1 MKTRWYKQLLSVILA
16 LVLLIQIIP
25 SQVWASITN
34 EDGDSNVSS
43 GMMFED
49 IPVTIVGEE
58 ESLRTETEKHF
69 RLSDGSY
76 IAVSYG
82 MPIHYQNALG
92 EWKDID
98 NTLSLSSDQTTY
110 TTTNT
115 QFATTFATDLATGQ
129 VLTSSYNGVSVSM
142 SLLDQQQAQNMVAN
156 TVATMQARNAVTY
169 NRAVEAVVI
178 SGINTLTSAITDLS
192 DGGRAWTTE
201 ELVPQKLQSAVLYE
215 NVYPGIDLLYT
226 ACGYDI
232 KEQII
237 VNERQFQYRYDFF
250 LQVDGLSAVL
260 NADNSI
266 SLANANGKIVYSIP
280 APYMADNAGV
290 TSNAVS
296 YALTQT
302 DGGYVLTIEANAA
315 WINSEDRS
323 FPVVI
328 DPTLEYEATTSNS
341 GLYATYVQEGS
352 PEESHPQ
359 YQALYF
365 GYSSV
370 SSAKERRIFMHLS
383 ELPGI
388 PAGSVITDAQLSM
401 YLMDYTHVLCDEIGA
416 AVYEVT
422 EDKPSTSSYKSWI
435 NYMTWNNQPA
445 YDTSNMID
453 YVILQEGN
461 GGYKDWD
468 ITELVKKWY
477 SEDTDNHTVA
487 MAITAGEKAYSS
499 SYCAV
504 PVFWAYAQNNHPMI
518 VISYRNNTGIEDYYT
533 YATLGGGEAGTAYI
547 ADATGQLKVVKGL
560 VSYASSINPFAM
572 SLVYNSDY
580 FSVAGTAE
588 YYPTEELGLSMRL
601 GLGWTLDIIQKVEP
615 VIIDE
620 TQYLK
625 YTDGDGTIHYFQ
637 DDPDD
642 TESIYYDEDG
652 LGLQITTS
660 GDGIYVMSDMQDN
673 TYTFTGEG
681 FLTNIK
687 DNNNN
692 QYLINYSSGKLMSVV
707 QKNNGCSAIT
717 VASFAYSDNYL
728 STITNAAGIVHTI
741 TYANNR
747 IYSIIS
753 DNTEIALYGYT
764 DNRLIGTLDV
774 QSEYAIRYTYSS
786 DGKVNHYEE
795 VTVGGET
802 GAEVDITYD
811 GYDKTTYQ
819 DYGNDR
825 VLNTADDIFTHYLF
839 DYAGRTVNAYSTDY
853 VGNVIG
859 ASNAV
864 YTGTG
869 TIDKRNNRTL
879 RTASIGVAAEQ
890 ELLNSGFELSDS
902 SHQWTLSGTITRETT
917 NPRTGNYSLKGV
929 LAYETVYVTAKKLS
943 QTLYAGQ
950 IYTLSAY
957 VNTTGLNFVSKT
969 GIYLTVDDG
978 TNNWRSDYMHH
989 QTVENVDDGWTRI
1002 SVTFTAK
1009 TTGVHTVGIE
1019 ALGGAG
1025 TFYVDD
1031 FQLEKGDGPSNRN
1044 LIENGNFQA
1053 EDFAWTFGSN
1063 GAFKRSFGMHRDYD
1077 DAIAPMISSTPLDG
1091 SANIS
1096 QTVAVNLPGTETYV
1110 LSGWGAG
1117 NAVPDNADI
1126 VDDWAQDTTK
1136 AFGLRAI
1143 LTYSDGTK
1151 EYHYTS
1157 FNADIN
1163 DWQFTSLTII
1173 PGESA
1178 KTVATITVVCA
1189 YEKNGN
1195 SAAFDNISLVR
1206 QMAQSMTYDDNGNL
1220 TSTSTTGVATDSNT
1234 YEDGNLIETTTGTGS
1249 TIEYT
1254 YDETY
1259 EHRLLSYT
1267 DGLTTNSMSYD
1278 DVGNALSSI
1287 LTSNTDSSLKMMS
1300 QSAYSNNG
1308 NLLSGSTDTNG
1319 ISTLYEYSSAL
1330 NKMMALPSKVT
1341 DANGTVTNIIYD
1353 NFGRTTQTSVANR
1366 ATLGYTYDDGSL
1378 TEILR
1383 TSSSGNQTYSFE
1395 YDAFGN
1401 MTKLKVGDQVL
1412 ATYEYGAGNGP
1423 LVKQTY
1429 GNGISITFT
1438 YDNLGRIKTA
1448 TYSDGGKV
1456 SYFYT
1461 GDGQLYCVK
1470 ESLAAYYYTYDV
1482 TGQLVASEKRD
1493 SRGDMLMRVDL
1504 QYDDCGQLVGQ
1515 TWNVGGTVYSESYT
1529 YNAEDGTLNTMTTAT
1544 GQTLQMNYDV
1554 LRRLSSV
1561 SSDLYTKSYTYKN
1574 LTDRTTSLISQL
1586 QYTGLPAS
1594 LAFGYTYDA
1603 LGNIATY
1610 TAPDGEVITYTY
1622 DNLGQL
1628 LSAVGDQTYTYTYD
1642 SVGNIVT
1649 ANGHTYTYGN
1659 ADWKDLLTAFDGE
1672 TITYDASGNPLSYYN
1687 GTRYTFTW
1695 KNGRNLASASSV
1707 NGSVSY
1713 TYDSDGLRTKKT
1725 VSGDATHYYF
1735 YASGQLL
1742 RESYSGNFL
1751 DFSYDANGYPYAL
1764 KYNGTTYYYITNLQ
1778 GDVMYLV
1785 DGTGATVASYE
1796 YDPYGNIISATG
1808 SMAEVNPLRYR
1819 GYYYDAE
1826 LEMYYLQSRYY
1837 DPMVGRFINADESVC
1852 LGASGT
1858 VFGYNSFSY
1867 CENNPIN
1874 MVDYSGYF
1882 GTPIQWACAA
1892 IGAVLGVAFGD
1903 SIARSMGFAPSG
1915 KGRWNAAKYWAVR
1928 AAVIAGGAAIGYLV
1942 GTGII
1947 KLVGIYVKSNP
1958 TVAITLIKKYGV
1970 DTTVKIMNIFGL
1982 NFLEYMNSGML
1993 ISFVSNWFNTP
2004 NNKMSLAFTKLLVKA
2019 CETLGLAI
2027 TYDSGHSGTNWNVPH
2042 IHIGN
2047 HKGHLALVEEAI
2059 EWIKNYLGIG

>member
-1 MKTRWYKQLLSVILA
+1 MKTRWYKQLLSAILVLA
-16 LVLLIQIIP
+16 LLIQVIP
-25 SQVWASITN
+25 SQVWASIIDA
-34 EDGDSNVSS
+34 DGTATVAS
-43 GMMFED
+43 GMVLED
-49 IPVTIVGEE
+49 VPVTIVGEE
-58 ESLRTETEKHF
+58 EALRTETEKHF

-82 MPIHYQNALG
+82 MPVHYLTASG
-92 EWKDID
+92 EWADID
-98 NTLSLSSDQTTY
+98 NTLTLSADQTAY
-110 TTTNT
+110 TTTNA
-115 QFATTFATDLATGQ
+115 QFATTFAADLATGK

-142 SLLDQQQAQNMVAN
+142 SLLDQHPAQNMVAN
-156 TVATMQARNAVTY
+156 AVGTVQARSSVTY
-169 NRAVEAVVI
+169 DRTVEAVVI
-178 SGINTLTSAITDLS
+178 SDINTLTNVVTDLS
-192 DGGRAWTTE
+192 NGNRAWTTE
-201 ELVPQKLQSAVLYE
+201 ELVPQKLQSSILYE
-215 NVYPGIDLLYT
+215 NVYPGINLLYT

-237 VNERQFQYRYDFF
+237 VNERQSQYRYDFF

-260 NADNSI
+260 NTDNSI
-266 SLANANGKIVYSIP
+266 SLVNASGKIVYSIP

-296 YALTQT
+296 YALAQAE
-302 DGGYVLTIEANAA
+302 GGYVLTVEADAA
-315 WINSEDRS
+315 WINAEDRS

-352 PEESHPQ
+352 PDVSHPQ

-365 GYSSV
+365 GYSSM
-370 SSAKERRIFMHLS
+370 SSAKEQRIFMHLS
-383 ELPGI
+383 ALPDI
-388 PAGSVITDAQLSM
+388 PAGSVITGAQLSM
-401 YLMDYTHVLCDEIGA
+401 YLMDYTHVLCDKIGA

-422 EDKPSTSSYKSWI
+422 EDKPSTSTYKSWI

-445 YDTSNMID
+445 YDTNNMID

-477 SEDTDNHTVA
+477 AEDTDNRTVA

-504 PVFWAYAQNNHPMI
+504 PVFWAYAPNNHPVV

-580 FSVAGTAE
+580 FSVDATAE
-588 YYPTEELGLSMRL
+588 YYPTEKLGLSMRL
-601 GLGWTLDIIQKVEP
+601 GIGWTLDVIQKVES

-637 DDPDD
+637 DDPHDD
-642 TESIYYDEDG
+642 VNNVYYDEDG
-652 LGLQITTS
+652 LGLQITVGSNGT
-660 GDGIYVMSDMQDN
+660 YVMSDMQDN
-673 TYTFTGEG
+673 TYTFTVGG

-692 QYLINYSSGKLMSVV
+692 QYLINYSSGKLVSIV
-707 QKNNGCSAIT
+707 QKNNDCNEMT
-717 VASFAYSDNYL
+717 VASFTYSGKYL
-728 STITNAAGIVHTI
+728 STITDAAGIVHTI

-747 IYSIIS
+747 IYSIAS
-753 DNTEIALYGYT
+753 DSTQRALYDYT
-764 DNRLIGTLDV
+764 DNRLISMLDA
-774 QSEYAIRYTYSS
+774 QSEYGIRYIYSS

-795 VTVGGET
+795 TTVGGET
-802 GAEVDITYD
+802 GAKVDVTYD

-825 VLNTADDIFTHYLF
+825 AFNTEDDIFTHYLF

-853 VGNVIG
+853 VGNIIG

-890 ELLNSGFELSDS
+890 ELLNSGFEVSDS
-902 SHQWTLSGTITRETT
+902 SYQWTLSGTITRTTT
-917 NPRTGNYSLKGV
+917 NPRTGNYSLEGV
-929 LAYETVYVTAKKLS
+929 LANETVYVTAKKPS
-943 QTLYAGQ
+943 QILYAGQ
-950 IYTLSAY
+950 TYTLSAY

-969 GIYLTVDDG
+969 GIYLTVNDG
-978 TNNWRSDYMHH
+978 ANNWRSDYMHH
-989 QTVENVDDGWTRI
+989 KTAAAVDDGWTRI

-1009 TTGVHTVGIE
+1009 KTGVHTMGIE

-1025 TFYVDD
+1025 TFFVDD

-1044 LIENGNFQA
+1044 LLENGNFQA
-1053 EDFAWTFGSN
+1053 EGFAWTFGSN
-1063 GAFKRSFGMHRDYD
+1063 GAFRRSFGMHRDYD
-1077 DAIAPMISSTPLDG
+1077 DATAPVISSTPLDG
-1091 SANIS
+1091 CANIS
-1096 QTVAVNLPGTETYV
+1096 QTVTVNLPGTETYV
-1110 LSGWGAG
+1110 LSGWGAA
-1117 NAVPDNADI
+1117 NAVPDNMYTAE
-1126 VDDWAQDTTK
+1126 DWAQDTTK
-1136 AFGLRAI
+1136 TFGLRAI
-1143 LTYSDGTK
+1143 LTYSDGTT
-1151 EYHYTS
+1151 EYHYIP
-1157 FNADIN
+1157 FNADIS
-1163 DWQFTSLTII
+1163 DWQFTSTVII
-1173 PGESA
+1173 PGEPT

-1195 SAAFDNISLVR
+1195 YAAFDNISLVR
-1206 QMAQSMTYDDNGNL
+1206 QMAQSMTYDDDGNL
-1220 TSTSTTGVATDSNT
+1220 TSTSTTGVAADSST
-1234 YEDGNLIETTTGTGS
+1234 YENGNLIETTTGAGS
-1249 TIEYT
+1249 EIKYT

-1278 DVGNALSSI
+1278 DAGNVLSNI

-1300 QSAYSNNG
+1300 QSTYINNG
-1308 NLLSGSTDTNG
+1308 NLLSGSTDANG
-1319 ISTLYEYSSAL
+1319 ISTLYAYSSAL

-1353 NFGRTTQTSVANR
+1353 NFGRTTKTSVANR
-1366 ATLGYTYDDGSL
+1366 AALEYTYGDGNL

-1401 MTKLKVGDQVL
+1401 MTELKVGDQVL

-1429 GNGISITFT
+1429 GNGTSITFT

-1448 TYSDGGKV
+1448 TYSDGSTV

-1470 ESLAAYYYTYDV
+1470 ERGASYYYSYDV
-1482 TGQLVASEKRD
+1482 TGQLIASEKRN
-1493 SRGDMLMRVDL
+1493 SRGNMLMRVDL

-1515 TWNVGGTVYSESYT
+1515 SWNVGGTVYSESYT
-1529 YNAEDGTLNTMTTAT
+1529 YNSEDGTLNTMTTAT
-1544 GQTLQMNYDV
+1544 GQTLRMNYDV

-1561 SSDLYTKSYTYKN
+1561 SSNLYTKNYTYKN
-1574 LTDRTTSLISQL
+1574 LSDRTTSLVSQL
-1586 QYTGLPAS
+1586 QYTGLPTS

-1628 LSAVGDQTYTYTYD
+1628 LSAAGDQTYSYTYD
-1642 SVGNIVT
+1642 SAGNILT

-1659 ADWKDLLTAFDGE
+1659 TNWKDLLTAFDGE
-1672 TITYDASGNPLSYYN
+1672 AITYDASGNPLSYYN
-1687 GTRYTFTW
+1687 GTRWNFAW

-1707 NGSVSY
+1707 DAAVSFE
-1713 TYDSDGLRTKKT
+1713 YDSDGLRTSKRIGN
-1725 VSGDATHYYF
+1725 VTHYYF

-1751 DFSYDANGYPYAL
+1751 DFSYDANGHPYAL
-1764 KYNGTTYYYITNLQ
+1764 KYNDTTYYYITNLQ
-1778 GDVMYLV
+1778 GDVMCLV
-1785 DGTGATVASYE
+1785 DSTGATVASYE

-1808 SMAEVNPLRYR
+1808 DMAQINPLRYR
-1819 GYYYDAE
+1819 GYYYDKE

-1837 DPMVGRFINADESVC
+1837 DPAVGRFINADELSY
-1852 LGASGT
+1852 LGITGT
-1858 VFGYNSFSY
+1858 TLSYNLLAY
-1867 CENNPIN
+1867 CENDPTNTYDPFGCFVIRRW
-1874 MVDYSGYF
+1874 MVASVIDFFLMLIPG
-1882 GTPIQWACAA
+1882 
-1892 IGAVLGVAFGD
+1892 IGAAFAPIKSMAKTYGKAALKANIKTPLVSFIKFIGKSAKAILSGIKNIVTKIPIIGKRLARKIPVNKLVNLLAGLTASVTFNKVLKSLIENVDIVLSIGGAISGILDVAFDKKLND
-1903 SIARSMGFAPSG
+1903 SI
-1915 KGRWNAAKYWAVR
+1915 WE
-1928 AAVIAGGAAIGYLV
+1928 I
-1942 GTGII
+1942 
-1947 KLVGIYVKSNP
+1947 
-1958 TVAITLIKKYGV
+1958 
-1970 DTTVKIMNIFGL
+1970 
-1982 NFLEYMNSGML
+1982 
-1993 ISFVSNWFNTP
+1993 
-2004 NNKMSLAFTKLLVKA
+2004 
-2019 CETLGLAI
+2019 
-2027 TYDSGHSGTNWNVPH
+2027 
-2042 IHIGN
+2042 
-2047 HKGHLALVEEAI
+2047 
-2059 EWIKNYLGIG
+2059 